1 MGKRKQQVPVR
12 RSTDDDVSSN
22 IDQTLSRSGVSSIG
36 VEALGFR
43 RRRIQD
49 DDEDDESIIETGEKN
64 SADENVFEGDDGYDK
79 SGNVSSVIE
88 SVEER
93 SSFVPPS
100 GLVEGVKLVL
110 EDAVKETDSSMLP
123 TIIRPSQKYRKM
135 ILRLILSEDD
145 AGNKSE
151 TEVGSKDDNS
161 NKNSRSAD
169 KIQGGDD
176 SEGVKLEN
184 NLELRVATV
193 TEAMEISGHE
203 LCELLIFKQSHDSL
217 GGCSS
222 HQRNEVSLCKCLLSK
237 SCEIKLSHMNEGNIS
252 VVWAYATYVV
262 QLHLTEQAFHYGSPH
277 EISSQLLGTN
287 CEYKQSL
294 RIRRACSLR
303 HALGAIFSKSLLSHI
318 SMNPSGSEAVPIRAR
333 DVYYLVDNVNIREAR
348 ALSSLPN
355 ENIELAIPGLQPTL
369 REYQALAVNW
379 MISRETTEASIPSWQ
394 LLWVVITANSIT
406 SLSDFRKS
414 SSFSSDSFAIFFNP
428 FHCWLCTTY
437 DEAKLS
443 TELEANIK
451 GGILA
456 DSMGLGK
463 TVEVSVS

>member
-12 RSTDDDVSSN
+12 RSTDDDVCSN
-22 IDQTLSRSGVSSIG
+22 NNQTLSRSGVSSIG

-49 DDEDDESIIETGEKN
+49 DDEDDESIIETGEKS
-64 SADENVFEGDDGYDK
+64 SADETGFKRDNGDDK
-79 SGNVSSVIE
+79 SGNESSAIE
-88 SVEER
+88 SAEEG
-93 SSFVPPS
+93 SSFMHPS
-100 GLVEGVKLVL
+100 DLAEGIKLVL
-110 EDAVKETDSSMLP
+110 EDAEKETDSSMLA

-135 ILRLILSEDD
+135 ILRLILSQDD
-145 AGNKSE
+145 SGNKSE
-151 TEVGSKDDNS
+151 TEVGSKYDDS
-161 NKNSRSAD
+161 NKNSPFAD
-169 KIQGGDD
+169 KIQRGDD
-176 SEGVKLEN
+176 SEGVKLEK
-184 NLELRVATV
+184 NLDLRVATV

-203 LCELLIFKQSHDSL
+203 LFELLIFKQSHDSL
-217 GGCSS
+217 GGCSLYKK
-222 HQRNEVSLCKCLLSK
+222 NEVSLCKCILSK
-237 SCEIKLSHMNEGNIS
+237 SCEIKLSHMNEGNSS

-262 QLHLTEQAFHYGSPH
+262 QLHLTEQAFYYGSPDK
-277 EISSQLLGTN
+277 ISSQLLGTN
-287 CEYKQSL
+287 CEYKKSL

-318 SMNPSGSEAVPIRAR
+318 SINPSGSEAAPIRAR

-348 ALSSLPN
+348 ALSSRPN
-355 ENIELAIPGLQPTL
+355 EIVLAIPGLQPTL

-406 SLSDFRKS
+406 SLSGFKKS

-443 TELEANIK
+443 TGLEANIK